1 MPNPDKA
8 YIEGVDG
15 AKTRVEFA
23 FNPKEY
29 TVAKR
34 VKFKRTEQKGKD
46 VPKLEFESG
55 EGRKLSFEIF
65 VDEYESDGNAKD
77 FVAKLEKLVMVDSGT
92 EGAAKKPRPQFV
104 KFGWGNETLFKSLVS
119 SVDVTYTMFHS
130 DGRPARAKIKVSLE
144 EVPDSPAGQNPTSGG
159 ERGLRSHTV
168 LPGETLDLIAYRELG
183 DAARWHHIAETNG
196 LDDPWALRPGQRLA
210 IVPVV

>member
-15 AKTRVEFA
+15 ARTRVEFA

-29 TVAKR
+29 TIAKR

-46 VPKLEFESG
+46 VP
-55 EGRKLSFEIF
+55 
-65 VDEYESDGNAKD
+65 
-77 FVAKLEKLVMVDSGT
+77 KLVMVDSGT

-119 SVDVTYTMFHS
+119 SVDVTYTMFHP
-130 DGRPARAKIKVSLE
+130 DGRPARAKVKVSLE
-144 EVPDSPAGQNPTSGG
+144 EVPDQPSGQNPTSGG
-159 ERGLRSHTV
+159 ERGLRSHMV

-196 LDDPWALRPGQRLA
+196 LDDPWSLRPGQRLA